1 MAILFVQNREAIW
14 MTPTQ
19 WWVALSLAGMMV
31 LMQLYDRVR
40 PIYDTWKS
48 APASQVKRK

>member
-1 MAILFVQNREAIW
+1 MAIRFVQNKEATL